1 MAHPTVVAR
10 ELNILNR
17 YCKQL
22 RILEDYLAQY
32 EEGKLSPRILMAG
45 STRNEKIDQIG
56 KTMDV
61 DIKAYIRELFS
72 DVWIKEYGSTQNLFE
87 NAPDVLK
94 VKADLSALV
103 ETIRKKRK
111 MYYDWKD
118 KVLFVAEK
126 KGNLKLMPVHP
137 PAQKIHGVWMD
148 CVVYGKRRFH
158 RYSAPEKAAEYELK
172 YPDATDYGLDG
183 YLNYTIYSSDE
194 IKVAETVIL
203 DYLETNKKYLKTYS
217 PTLH

>member
-1 MAHPTVVAR
+1 
-10 ELNILNR
+10 
-17 YCKQL
+17 
-22 RILEDYLAQY
+22 
-32 EEGKLSPRILMAG
+32 
-45 STRNEKIDQIG
+45 
-56 KTMDV
+56 
-61 DIKAYIRELFS
+61 
-72 DVWIKEYGSTQNLFE
+72 
-87 NAPDVLK
+87 
-94 VKADLSALV
+94 
-103 ETIRKKRK
+103 
-111 MYYDWKD
+111 
-118 KVLFVAEK
+118 
-126 KGNLKLMPVHP
+126 MPVHP

>member
-1 MAHPTVVAR
+1 MYRHLSTVYNESRKEV
-10 ELNILNR
+10 IR
-17 YCKQL
+17 YGSSDSSCK
-22 RILEDYLAQY
+22 RIEHSEPLLQTATYFRRLFGINN
-32 EEGKLSPRILMAG
+32 EEGKVLLPRILMAG

-194 IKVAETVIL
+194 
-203 DYLETNKKYLKTYS
+203 N
-217 PTLH
+217 